1 MEISY
6 VPDTGDMNERRVC
19 PVACSDIYLHV
30 PSALFLSDADMN
42 KIQQCREAAKIVK
55 NLGLDIQSINVSY
68 MPSLVFGHLDF
79 GAEKHTFISDADDA
93 DYFRAES
100 WSILT
105 FMDGTSWIQCYEKSS
120 GTLVEWLVKE

>member
-6 VPDTGDMNERRVC
+6 VPDTGDPNERRVC
-19 PVACSDIYLHV
+19 PVACSDSYLQV
-30 PSALFLSDADMN
+30 PSALFLSDADMY
-42 KIQQCREAAKIVK
+42 KIQQCREAAKIVR

-79 GAEKHTFISDADDA
+79 GAEKNTFISDDA
-93 DYFRAES
+93 EYFRADA

-105 FMDGTSWIQCYEKSS
+105 FMDGSSWIQCYEKSS
-120 GTLVEWLVKE
+120 STLVEWLVKELV